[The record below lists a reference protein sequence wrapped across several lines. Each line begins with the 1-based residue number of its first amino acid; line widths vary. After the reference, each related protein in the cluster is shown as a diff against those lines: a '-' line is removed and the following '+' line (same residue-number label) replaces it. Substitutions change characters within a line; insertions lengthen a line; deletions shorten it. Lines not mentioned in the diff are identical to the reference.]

1 MFAKHIIHCYIIFYM
16 LYTIL
21 LYVLQ
26 YTILLYVFCHISA
39 SRRQNANSIH
49 MYTNTSTY
57 IHTYVHIYIT
67 ASRKRWS
74 SLRRSGEKKIVIF
87 VLFFFVIFHIHTYM
101 IFEIFQNIHIY
112 QLQGSA
118 GAAGGDRELPFF
130 VIFHIYVCI
139 CIFHIY
145 VCYLN
150 YLIYVPQLQGG

>member
-1 MFAKHIIHCYIIFYM
+1 MIYEYVMEQKRKQKKHSFPSCFSTFFFVTLYFICYILYYYMFAKHIIHCYIIFYM

-74 SLRRSGEKKIVIF
+74 SLRRSGKKK
-87 VLFFFVIFHIHTYM
+87 LSYFFYSFLSYFIY
-101 IFEIFQNIHIY
+101 IHI
-112 QLQGSA
+112 
-118 GAAGGDRELPFF
+118 
-130 VIFHIYVCI
+130 
-139 CIFHIY
+139 
-145 VCYLN
+145 
-150 YLIYVPQLQGG
+150 